1 MSRFNR
7 TSSRSTLRILGGSS
21 HPDLTALIAKKV
33 GVKPGKVVLD
43 KFSNNETTV
52 RLGEPVRNQDI
63 FIIQTGGVNSN
74 DAIVELLLL
83 INACKLASAESITVV
98 TPYFPYSKGDQK
110 SSLRSPISS
119 KLIANMLKRAGADHL
134 MMLDPH
140 SPQLEGFFDHPVD
153 CLKVEPLFC
162 TWIKNHIPDW
172 EECIVVSPDEGGAK
186 RSVMI
191 ANSLGLEFAMI
202 HNRHKKSIV
211 RNTANNT
218 PALTREGSV
227 APEFV
232 GPSDD
237 LVHLVEEPPEEL
249 RITHRML
256 DKFLKISGDVSGFD
270 CILVDD
276 MRVISTRPVQ
286 PHTAINLQQP
296 HVDTGSTIR
305 LALEVL
311 QQHGAGKVYVLATH
325 GIFSGTCSLI
335 LQEATNLEKIV
346 VTNSLPQ
353 GANVARMG
361 SKLEVIDISGMVS
374 EFIRRSHYNESVS
387 VLSGRYFKL
396 TDKENENK
404 ERKISDL
411 SKLAAAA
418 GPPQDMEMDPEDQ
431 EAFLRAQASRGPRKG
446 FRLESICWD

>member
-1 MSRFNR
+1 LYAAVPLSCISSCTTTSCINDTGTSMSRFNR
-7 TSSRSTLRILGGSS
+7 TSNRSTLRILGGSS

-162 TWIKNHIPDW
+162 TWIKNHIPNW

-211 RNTANNT
+211 GNTANNT
-218 PALTREGSV
+218 PAMTREGSV

-270 CILVDD
+270 CIVVDD
-276 MRVISTRPVQ
+276 M
-286 PHTAINLQQP
+286 
-296 HVDTGSTIR
+296 VDTGSTIR

-335 LQEATNLEKIV
+335 LQEAGNLEKIV

-353 GANVARMG
+353 SSNVARMG

-396 TDKENENK
+396 TDKEAENK
-404 ERKISDL
+404 ERKISD
-411 SKLAAAA
+411 
-418 GPPQDMEMDPEDQ
+418 DMEMDPEDQ

>member
-1 MSRFNR
+1 MGSCKGTGTSMSRFNR

-21 HPDLTALIAKKV
+21 HPELTALIAKKV

-52 RLGEPVRNQDI
+52 QLGEPVRNQDI

-162 TWIKNHIPDW
+162 TWIKNHIPNWD
-172 EECIVVSPDEGGAK
+172 ECIVVSPDEGGAK

-211 RNTANNT
+211 GNTANNT

-237 LVHLVEEPPEEL
+237 LVHL
-249 RITHRML
+249 
-256 DKFLKISGDVSGFD
+256 ISGDVSGFD
-270 CILVDD
+270 CIVVDD
-276 MRVISTRPVQ
+276 M
-286 PHTAINLQQP
+286 
-296 HVDTGSTIR
+296 VDTGSTIR

-335 LQEATNLEKIV
+335 LQEAGNLEKIV

-353 GANVARMG
+353 SSNVARMG

-396 TDKENENK
+396 TDKEAENK
-404 ERKISDL
+404 ERKISD
-411 SKLAAAA
+411 
-418 GPPQDMEMDPEDQ
+418 DMEMDPEDQ